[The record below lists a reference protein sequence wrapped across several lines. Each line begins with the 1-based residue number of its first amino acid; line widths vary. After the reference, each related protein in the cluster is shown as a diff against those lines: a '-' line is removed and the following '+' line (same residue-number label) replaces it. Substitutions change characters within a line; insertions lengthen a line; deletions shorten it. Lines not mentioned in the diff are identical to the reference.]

1 MSDCFWRPI
10 SVDCVDPASFPEVAL
25 YLKTGG
31 KYVLYKDEQRRF
43 CEADQRRLENSRIEF
58 LYVRSGDL
66 KEVNSYLEQN
76 LSRILDRNDVT
87 GAAKGLILYQTS
99 VNYVIDIF
107 ESPEQAACLERCRS
121 LIRHMMSYVA
131 DEEHALESLRTIAAH
146 NDYIFS
152 HSVQVTALNLLI
164 HEKIFRLTQEEM
176 IEVGIGSLLH
186 DFGMTFIADEI
197 LEKPGALSEA
207 EYLSVKEHAH
217 KGYEF
222 LKNLGLGE
230 VALHIVRYH
239 HERFDGQGY
248 PSGRQQKDIP
258 RSAQLAAI
266 CDTYSALTSER
277 GYRPA
282 YPQAEALRMMRE
294 EAGNGLFNY
303 EYFRQFEGVMT
314 TTRGVSDQERTH
326 LASTAPGQGGAHDA

>member
-10 SVDCVDPASFPEVAL
+10 SVDCVDPAAFPEVAL
-25 YLKTGG
+25 YVKMGG
-31 KYVLYKDEQRRF
+31 KYVLYKDEHRKF

-66 KEVNSYLEQN
+66 RAVNNYLEQN
-76 LSRILDRNDVT
+76 LSRMLDRDDVNAVAR
-87 GAAKGLILYQTS
+87 GMILYQTS

-107 ESPEQAACLERCRS
+107 ESPEQAACLDRCRT

-131 DEEHALESLRTIAAH
+131 NEEHALESLKTIAAH
-146 NDYIFS
+146 NAYIFS

-164 HEKIFRLTQEEM
+164 HEKIFRPTQDEM
-176 IEVGIGSLLH
+176 VEVGIGSLLH
-186 DFGMTFIADEI
+186 DFGMTFIGDEI
-197 LEKPGALSEA
+197 LEKPGTLSEA

-222 LKNLGLGE
+222 LRNVGLGE

-239 HERFDGQGY
+239 HERYDGQGY
-248 PSGRQQKDIP
+248 PAGRRQKDIP

-277 GYRPA
+277 RYRPA
-282 YPQAEALRMMRE
+282 YPQSEALRMMRE
-294 EAGNGLFNY
+294 EAHNGLFNH
-303 EYFRQFEGVMT
+303 EYFRQFETVMT
-314 TTRGVSDQERTH
+314 ATRGISEQERSH
-326 LASTAPGQGGAHDA
+326 LVSAVSEQSGGA